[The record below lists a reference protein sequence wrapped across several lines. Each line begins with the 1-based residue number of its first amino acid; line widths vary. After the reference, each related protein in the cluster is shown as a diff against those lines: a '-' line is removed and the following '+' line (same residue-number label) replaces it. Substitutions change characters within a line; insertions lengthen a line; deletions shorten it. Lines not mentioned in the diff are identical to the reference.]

1 MLYVRVER
9 GGGGG
14 GGGWGGGGTQ
24 QSHTRMAI
32 YNNVGLWL

>member
-14 GGGWGGGGTQ
+14 GGGTQ

-32 YNNVGLWL
+32 VIMWGCGYS